1 MRYNMP
7 AGMTKEEA
15 VATIKHDFCCIGC
28 GGEID
33 VKVYEED
40 RELGYIEVAWRCH
53 GLPSSFLWFHHARPK
68 FGCPTREG
76 DHD

>member
-15 VATIKHDFCCIGC
+15 VAIIKHDLCCFGC

-33 VKVYEED
+33 VKVDEED
-40 RELGYIEVAWRCH
+40 RELCYIEFAWRCH
-53 GLPSSFLWFHHARPK
+53 SLSRPSFWFHNAPPK
-68 FGCPTREG
+68 FRYPVRK
-76 DHD
+76 DDND